1 MEKCCESKENWE
13 GSSND
18 LSIRLST
25 IMSSLTT
32 LTLTLTLNRDYR
44 ASLTLTND
52 KFK

>member
-32 LTLTLTLNRDYR
+32 LTLTLNRDYR